1 MDGTGQVFTVGIMTL
16 LSRRIPG
23 RKTKQ
28 QQLTISYNGIDGII
42 IWEQAVIRGLVMGED
57 GPKHC
62 LGLGALRFLLSF
74 PTKSGQVGL
83 AGFFPIFFG
92 RKWIYEI
99 YYKPKTTTPY
109 KKYIKKKTSNVL
121 LETVSW

>member
-1 MDGTGQVFTVGIMTL
+1 MDGWTDGTGQVFTVGIMTL
-16 LSRRIPG
+16 LSPYSG

-62 LGLGALRFLLSF
+62 LGLGVLGFYF
-74 PTKSGQVGL
+74 PFQLNRVRSIWQVFFRSGKMD
-83 AGFFPIFFG
+83 FFRDI
-92 RKWIYEI
+92 
-99 YYKPKTTTPY
+99 
-109 KKYIKKKTSNVL
+109 L
-121 LETVSW
+121 